1 MLQWVPADQVRSRDS
16 VARPLELVSGQTQH
30 SSRGSRIVDEEV
42 PMNSKRSRTL
52 SLVVVITAAFSWPA
66 FAQEGSISISN
77 FPEIQTVDGGV
88 EIAEP
93 IPSNEMI
100 RFPDITVT
108 TVQRHQT
115 NRLISGGVLETG
127 PFTAVSLSL
136 GGFVEGTPPEPATIG
151 AVLVPDEDFVL
162 EAFKEGV
169 YLFPIEVTMTI
180 PQESLP
186 YVGTRSETHQLTFPS
201 YRVYFYNTSQ
211 RTVKTQ
217 LYAFLMN

>member
-1 MLQWVPADQVRSRDS
+1 MFSTRL
-16 VARPLELVSGQTQH
+16 
-30 SSRGSRIVDEEV
+30 
-42 PMNSKRSRTL
+42 RTL
-52 SLVVVITAAFSWPA
+52 GLVWAIAAAFSATA
-66 FAQEGSISISN
+66 FAQEESITISN
-77 FPEIQTVDGGV
+77 FPDVQTVDGGV

-93 IPSNEMI
+93 IPANEMV
-100 RFPDITVT
+100 RFPNTTVT
-108 TVQRHQT
+108 TIQRHQT
-115 NRLISGGVLETG
+115 NRLIDGGVLETG

-136 GGFVEGTPPEPATIG
+136 GGFVEGTPSEPATIG

-162 EAFKEGV
+162 EALKEGV

-186 YVGTRSETHQLTFPS
+186 YVGTPSETHQLTFPR

>member
-1 MLQWVPADQVRSRDS
+1 MLQWVTTDQVRSGGS
-16 VARPLELVSGQTQH
+16 VTRPFVPVSGQTQH
-30 SSRGSRIVDEEV
+30 SFPGSRIVDEEV
-42 PMNSKRSRTL
+42 PMKS
-52 SLVVVITAAFSWPA
+52 SLLRVVCLAGVASVTFSGAAI
-66 FAQEGSISISN
+66 AQEGSISISN

-136 GGFVEGTPPEPATIG
+136 GGFVEGTPPEPAVIG

-162 EAFKEGV
+162 EALKEGV
-169 YLFPIEVTMTI
+169 FLFPIEVTMTI

-186 YVGTRSETHQLTFPS
+186 YVGARSESHQLTFPR

>member
-1 MLQWVPADQVRSRDS
+1 MLSTR
-16 VARPLELVSGQTQH
+16 L
-30 SSRGSRIVDEEV
+30 
-42 PMNSKRSRTL
+42 RTL
-52 SLVVVITAAFSWPA
+52 GLVWAVPAAFSA
-66 FAQEGSISISN
+66 TAIAQEGSIKISN
-77 FPEIQTVDGGV
+77 FPDVQSVEGGV

-93 IPSNEMI
+93 IPANEMV

-108 TVQRHQT
+108 TIQRHQT
-115 NRLISGGVLETG
+115 NRLIAGGVLESG

-136 GGFVEGTPPEPATIG
+136 GGFVEGTPSEPATIG

-162 EAFKEGV
+162 EALKEGV

-186 YVGTRSETHQLTFPS
+186 YVGAGSETHQLTFPR

>member
-1 MLQWVPADQVRSRDS
+1 MKVTLK
-16 VARPLELVSGQTQH
+16 RPLVGAVFLMLLACLTVE
-30 SSRGSRIVDEEV
+30 
-42 PMNSKRSRTL
+42 
-52 SLVVVITAAFSWPA
+52 
-66 FAQEGSISISN
+66 AQEGWVGVLN
-77 FPEIQTVDGGV
+77 FPDVQTVQGGV

-93 IPSNEMI
+93 IPANEMV
-100 RFPDITVT
+100 RFTDTTVT
-108 TVQRHQT
+108 TVKRHQT
-115 NRLISGGVLETG
+115 NRLISGGIIETG

-136 GGFVEGTPPEPATIG
+136 GGFVEGTPPEPGTIG

-162 EAFKEGV
+162 EALKEGV

-186 YVGTRSETHQLTFPS
+186 YVGTRSETHQLTFPR

>member
-1 MLQWVPADQVRSRDS
+1 
-16 VARPLELVSGQTQH
+16 
-30 SSRGSRIVDEEV
+30 
-42 PMNSKRSRTL
+42 MNSKRSRTL

-162 EAFKEGV
+162 EALKEGV